1 VLVEVEGSAPFPA
14 GASMTVGADGSID
27 GSITAGCVESAVV
40 QEAEQVL
47 AGGPPRI
54 LTYGVSDE
62 LAGTTGLM
70 CGGTVHVFVHALSQ
84 ASAAALEAAAA
95 AAAAG
100 RPAVLA
106 TVLDGPCAGEVVAHL
121 GGAPALSAPSPA
133 LPGASH
139 DGPGSDATPSPSAAH
154 DGPGSDAAP
163 SERVLVGS
171 LGASTGLA
179 RAIARDAEGLLGA
192 GGSRV
197 RRYGEDGST
206 LGAEVSVHLHA
217 FATAPSMLLFGA
229 VDFSAALAPLA
240 RAVGYA
246 VTISDPRARFAAAPR
261 FARAAEV
268 HVGWPEA
275 AFAGRV
281 LGPRDAVL
289 VFSHDP
295 RLDVPALRLA
305 LATGAGY
312 VGALGSRRTTAERE
326 RRLREAGVGEAE
338 IARIHAPAGLDIG
351 GATPEETAVSIL
363 AEAIAVRAARPA
375 APLRRTT
382 GTIRPRG

>member
-1 VLVEVEGSAPFPA
+1 MRRPPRIPGEAPARPSAAVRLPAAARRARAVLVEVEGSAPFAA
-14 GASMTVGADGSID
+14 GASMLVGADGSID

-47 AGGPPRI
+47 AGGSPR
-54 LTYGVSDE
+54 LLAYGVSDE
-62 LAGTTGLM
+62 LAGTAGLM
-70 CGGTVHVFVHALSQ
+70 CGGTVHVFVHALSPP
-84 ASAAALEAAAA
+84 SATALEAAAA
-95 AAAAG
+95 AVAAG
-100 RPAVLA
+100 RPAVVA
-106 TVLDGPCAGEVVAHL
+106 TVLDGPCAGEMVAHL
-121 GGAPALSAPSPA
+121 G
-133 LPGASH
+133 
-139 DGPGSDATPSPSAAH
+139 DTQVD
-154 DGPGSDAAP
+154 
-163 SERVLVGS
+163 S

-179 RAIARDAEGLLGA
+179 RAIARDGEGLLET
-192 GGSRV
+192 GGSRI
-197 RRYGEDGST
+197 RSYGEDGAT
-206 LGAEVSVHLHA
+206 LGAEVRVHLHA

-229 VDFSAALAPLA
+229 VDFAAALAPLA

-261 FARAAEV
+261 FAQSAEV
-268 HVGWPEA
+268 HVGWPDA
-275 AFAGRV
+275 AFAGRT

-312 VGALGSRRTTAERE
+312 VGALGSRRTTVERE
-326 RRLREAGVGEAE
+326 RRLREAGAGEE
-338 IARIHAPAGLDIG
+338 QIARIHAPAGLDIG

-363 AEAIAVRAARPA
+363 AEAIAVRSARPGT
-375 APLRRTT
+375 PLHRTT

>member
-1 VLVEVEGSAPFPA
+1 MSVAVHPRARALLVEVEGSAPFAA
-14 GASMTVGADGSID
+14 GASMLVGADGSID

-47 AGGPPRI
+47 AGGPPRL

-62 LAGTTGLM
+62 LAGTAGLM
-70 CGGTVHVFVHALSQ
+70 CGGTVHVFVHALSA
-84 ASAAALEAAAA
+84 ASSATLDAAAA
-95 AAAAG
+95 AVRNG
-100 RPAVLA
+100 RPAVVA
-106 TVLDGPCAGEVVAHL
+106 TVLDGPCAGEVVAL
-121 GGAPALSAPSPA
+121 AGGALI
-133 LPGASH
+133 
-139 DGPGSDATPSPSAAH
+139 
-154 DGPGSDAAP
+154 
-163 SERVLVGS
+163 GS
-171 LGASTGLA
+171 LGASAGLA
-179 RAIARDAEGLLGA
+179 RAIARDAEGLLETGV
-192 GGSRV
+192 SRI
-197 RRYGEDGST
+197 RSFGEDGAT
-206 LGAEVSVHLHA
+206 LGAEVRVHLHA
-217 FATAPSMLLFGA
+217 FATAPTMLLFGA

-268 HVGWPEA
+268 HVGWPDA
-275 AFAGRV
+275 AFAGRP

-295 RLDVPALRLA
+295 RLDVPALRRA
-305 LATGAGY
+305 LATDAGY
-312 VGALGSRRTTAERE
+312 VGALGSRRTTAERA

-351 GATPEETAVSIL
+351 AATPEETAVSIL